1 MTIKHLVFSGGG
13 PIGLISYGA
22 AKYLNKEKFW
32 DLKNIK
38 TIYGTSVGAY
48 MGILVSLGYEWDWI
62 DDYFIKRPWK
72 KIIDVEI
79 TTILEAYNKK
89 GLLGEKFINDIIQPL
104 LEAKNLSKDV
114 TFKELYEFNNIE
126 IHIYST
132 EMNGDQM
139 SKLDISYISHPDMK
153 IIYGLT
159 MSMAFPFIFSP
170 VIEDDKCYIDGG
182 LLNNFPMNDCL
193 ENNEECEILGFD
205 IKFPGEENKITED
218 STIINYLIVLL
229 KKMKKEIDVK
239 NTDNQ
244 VTNKQVTNVVKCHV
258 NNLHGFK
265 GWIDLLEDENLR
277 IQIIDDGCKM
287 AEEFLLSLD

>member
-22 AKYLNKEKFW
+22 AKQLNKEKYW
-32 DLKNIK
+32 DLKDIK

-114 TFKELYEFNNIE
+114 TFKELYEYNNIE

-132 EMNGDQM
+132 EMNGEQM

-170 VIEDDKCYIDGG
+170 VIEDAKCYIDGG
-182 LLNNFPMNDCL
+182 LLNNFPINDCL
-193 ENNEECEILGFD
+193 ENNEESEILGFD

-244 VTNKQVTNVVKCHV
+244 VINKQVTNVVKCHV
-258 NNLHGFK
+258 NNIHGFK
-265 GWIDLLEDENLR
+265 GWIDLLEDEKLR

-287 AEEFLLSLD
+287 ADEFLLSLD

>member
-13 PIGLISYGA
+13 PVGLISYGA
-22 AKYLNKEKFW
+22 AKYLNKEKYW
-32 DLKNIK
+32 DLKDIK

-114 TFKELYEFNNIE
+114 TFKELYEYNHIE

-132 EMNGDQM
+132 EMNGEQM

-170 VIEDDKCYIDGG
+170 VIEDDKCYVDGG
-182 LLNNFPMNDCL
+182 LLNNFPINDCL
-193 ENNEECEILGFD
+193 ESNEENEILGFD

-244 VTNKQVTNVVKCHV
+244 VTNKELTNVVKCHV

-287 AEEFLLSLD
+287 AQEFLLSLE